1 MRLTG
6 YSGDATDLPPSV
18 LQEFLDAVAA
28 GDAVVPIGRVFH
40 LEEIQEA
47 HRVMEANTAG
57 GKIVV
62 VTSSTVSTP
71 S

>member
-1 MRLTG
+1 M
-6 YSGDATDLPPSV
+6 
-18 LQEFLDAVAA
+18 
-28 GDAVVPIGRVFH
+28 PIGRVFH

-62 VTSSTVSTP
+62 VHVVDFVGTKLSSPRGAPRRATSP
-71 S
+71 AG